1 MNRGRGKVAV
11 GENEPL
17 KSACWGFAFKWSERE
32 RGSWFEFQI
41 LRVKGEWKWCY
52 PALLRS
58 FSLQF
63 PQIKSRIFIIK
74 LRNKNV

>member
-32 RGSWFEFQI
+32 REEADLNFKF
-41 LRVKGEWKWCY
+41 
-52 PALLRS
+52 
-58 FSLQF
+58 
-63 PQIKSRIFIIK
+63 
-74 LRNKNV
+74 